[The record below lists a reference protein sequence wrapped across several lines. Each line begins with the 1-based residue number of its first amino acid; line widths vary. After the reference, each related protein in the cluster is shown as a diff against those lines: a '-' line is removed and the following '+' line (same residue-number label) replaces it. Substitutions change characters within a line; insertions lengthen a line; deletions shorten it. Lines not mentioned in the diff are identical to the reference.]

1 MIIVGSLKGRGVIK
15 KILLVTVA
23 LLLAEVSLLKADTIY
38 LKNGRTIEGF
48 IVEENPERIQ
58 VDVGFGRVGLKRN
71 EIDNIY
77 FSDEKDSGRLRDK
90 WIRQK
95 VASEKRRKE
104 EELKEELAP
113 KNVNITD
120 DRGQIVVVALLNK
133 KINATL
139 ILDTGASL
147 VVIKDSVAKQ
157 LGIDT
162 GSLKGV
168 IKLRLADG
176 RESAAKHAVL
186 SSISVQGVEATN
198 VDVAILSSD
207 AQDPSLKDGLLG
219 MTYLKNFSFKIDQ
232 KNKKLTLERF

>member
-1 MIIVGSLKGRGVIK
+1 MVK
-15 KILLVTVA
+15 KILLIMVA

-48 IVEENPERIQ
+48 IVEEKPESIQ
-58 VDVGFGRVGLKRN
+58 VDVGFGKVGLKRS
-71 EIDNIY
+71 EIDSISL
-77 FSDEKDSGRLRDK
+77 SDEKDSGRLRDK

-95 VASEKRRKE
+95 EVSEERRKE
-104 EELKEELAP
+104 EKLKEELAP
-113 KNVNITD
+113 KHVNIAD
-120 DRGQIVVVALLNK
+120 DRGQIVVAALLNK
-133 KINATL
+133 KINVTL

-157 LGIDT
+157 LGIDS
-162 GSLKGV
+162 GSLKQD

-207 AQDPSLKDGLLG
+207 VQDPALKDGLLG

-232 KNKKLTLERF
+232 RNKKLTLERFNSQ